1 MFVADIDLGAS
12 VQRALDD
19 IGAFL
24 PQLLAALAILIVGYI
39 VAKVLGR
46 LVARVLNRVGFDRV
60 LHGSPG
66 GSTIERV
73 LSRPSDLLGTFTF
86 WAVFLAA
93 IGIAVDVLGIAALSN
108 AVAAVWAYLPNV
120 LAAVLIF
127 IVAGAIAA
135 AISTLARRTMG
146 DTALGRIVGT
156 AAPILVMTIAT
167 FMILDQLKIAPE
179 IVTITYA
186 GLVGAIALGSA
197 LAFGLGGRDVAHRM
211 LEQAYEKGE
220 RTAAEYRANG
230 RKRPTRVGEDTYAV
244 SEEPPATSGEPPR
257 TSPAPRS
264 SSNPGP

>member
-1 MFVADIDLGAS
+1 MQRIVRRRKELTKMVLADIDLSAS
-12 VQRALDD
+12 IQRALDD
-19 IGAFL
+19 IAAFL
-24 PQLLAALAILIVGYI
+24 PELLAALAILIIGYF

-46 LVARVLNRVGFDRV
+46 LVARVLNRVGFDRF

-66 GSTIERV
+66 GNSIERV
-73 LSRPSDLLGTFTF
+73 LRRPSDLLGTLTF

-93 IGIAVDVLGIAALSN
+93 IAIAVDVLGIQALSN

-135 AISTLARRTMG
+135 AISTFARRTLG
-146 DTALGRIVGT
+146 DTALGTIVGT

-197 LAFGLGGRDVAHRM
+197 LAFGLGGRDVAQRM

-220 RTAAEYRANG
+220 QTAAEYKRDG
-230 RKRPTRVGEDTYAV
+230 RKQRVAEDMSAV
-244 SEEPPATSGEPPR
+244 RTEPPAESR
-257 TSPAPRS
+257 
-264 SSNPGP
+264 

>member
-1 MFVADIDLGAS
+1 MFVANIDISAS

-39 VAKVLGR
+39 LAKILGR
-46 LVARVLNRVGFDRV
+46 LVARVLSRVGFDRV

-73 LSRPSDLLGTFTF
+73 LRRPSDLLGTFTF

-93 IGIAVDVLGIAALSN
+93 IGIAVDVLGITALSN

-220 RTAAEYRANG
+220 RTAVEYRQNG
-230 RKRPTRVGEDTYAV
+230 RKQSTLVGEDTYAV
-244 SEEPPATSGEPPR
+244 REEPPATSGRPPR
-257 TSPAPRS
+257 TSPAGGS
-264 SSNPGP
+264 EL

>member
-1 MFVADIDLGAS
+1 MLVANIDLGAS

-19 IGAFL
+19 IGSFL
-24 PQLLAALAILIVGYI
+24 PQLLAALVILLLGYI
-39 VAKVLGR
+39 VAKLLGR
-46 LVARVLNRVGFDRV
+46 LVARVLNGVGFDRV

-73 LSRPSDLLGTFTF
+73 LRRPSDLLGTLTF

-93 IGIAVDVLGIAALSN
+93 IAIAVDVLGIPAVSN

-127 IVAGAIAA
+127 LVAGAIAA
-135 AISTLARRTMG
+135 AISTFARRAMG

-167 FMILDQLKIAPE
+167 FMILNQLKIAPA

-197 LAFGLGGRDVAHRM
+197 LAFGLGGREVAHRM

-220 RTAAEYRANG
+220 RTAAEYRQNG
-230 RKRPTRVGEDTYAV
+230 RERPTRVGEETHAV
-244 SEEPPATSGEPPR
+244 PGDGPARSGPPR
-257 TSPAPRS
+257 TSPARPNS
-264 SSNPGP
+264 GA

>member
-24 PQLLAALAILIVGYI
+24 PQLLGALAILIVGYI

-46 LVARVLNRVGFDRV
+46 VVARVLNRVGFDRV

-73 LSRPSDLLGTFTF
+73 LSRPSDILGTFTF

-93 IGIAVDVLGIAALSN
+93 IGIAVDVLGIAAVSN

-244 SEEPPATSGEPPR
+244 REEPPATSGEPPR